1 MSAKVFRVMRPDASG
16 GAPRVQASARGL
28 GVRPRDLAPCRLG
41 LAHPNCGGMSVA
53 PRLIDLPPHR
63 VPERLAHLVEG
74 ATGPDSDRVWV
85 FHARAF
91 SNGPFARGLAL
102 RVTSSFHG
110 VVEPAQQQPF
120 QDYEAH
126 LAATASQWMPGES

>member
-1 MSAKVFRVMRPDASG
+1 
-16 GAPRVQASARGL
+16 
-28 GVRPRDLAPCRLG
+28 
-41 LAHPNCGGMSVA
+41 MSVA

-110 VVEPAQQQPF
+110 VVV
-120 QDYEAH
+120 DWD
-126 LAATASQWMPGES
+126 AALRTLRGVPRLRRGARPKYWAI